1 MHSEENAGNH
11 RCYGYNAFRSKKYCS
26 EIVWYFI
33 GVHIL
38 NRSSRGRSE
47 IIVSL
52 FLVEKYYFVSVSGHV
67 TSFIYDIKSRNYSHT
82 AGDRSLQALSYVEP

>member
-1 MHSEENAGNH
+1 MHSEENAVNH

-38 NRSSRGRSE
+38 NRSSHGRSE
-47 IIVSL
+47 IIGSL
-52 FLVEKYYFVSVSGHV
+52 F
-67 TSFIYDIKSRNYSHT
+67 SH
-82 AGDRSLQALSYVEP
+82 GEILFRICERPCNILYIRH